1 MVIVNHS
8 RSIIHRL
15 TIRRFAIFLCLGCL
29 SLSNSALAQDGQ
41 MTFEYKADHFPG
53 VMDFRFIYADGVIAQ
68 GTAERFSHFVK
79 DKEISG
85 GAVVIFNSLGGSVGE
100 ALEIGRSIR
109 VAGFDTEV
117 GTKDGKD
124 GVCFSACSLAFL
136 GGVRRTIG
144 SNMLFGV
151 HRVSTTAPLTSSEA
165 LDMGQMTIGEIVEY
179 VSYMGV
185 KSEFVTVLTQTGSD
199 DINLLSAQ
207 SMKELNVTTTPFIT
221 SWEIKAFEGR
231 FYVLGTTEENGG
243 VDKII
248 FLCAGKSRVDAQFL
262 FNSTGEYRDSAL
274 RWTKFYAFDF
284 DGHEVYLMND
294 EISSRVAE
302 SGPKYIAAGVHITNR
317 LINLLRNTSV
327 LGFEMVPPSRQ
338 IYAGWHMDFA
348 SGKEKVFEYI
358 KSCR

>member
-1 MVIVNHS
+1 LVQ
-8 RSIIHRL
+8 
-15 TIRRFAIFLCLGCL
+15 RFPIFLYFGCL
-29 SLSNSALAQDGQ
+29 ALSNSALAQDGP

-53 VMDFRFIYADGVIAQ
+53 IMDFRFIYADGVIAP
-68 GTAERFSHFVK
+68 GTADRFSRFVK
-79 DKEISG
+79 DKQISD
-85 GAVVIFNSLGGSVGE
+85 GAVVIFNSSGGSVGE
-100 ALEIGRSIR
+100 ALEIGRLIR
-109 VAGFDTEV
+109 AARFDTDV
-117 GTKDGKD
+117 GPKNGKD

-144 SNMLFGV
+144 TNMLFGV
-151 HRVSTTAPLTSSEA
+151 HRVSTTASLTSSEA
-165 LDMGQMTIGEIVEY
+165 LDIGQITIGQIVEY

-185 KSEFVTVLTQTGSD
+185 KVEFVTVLTKTGSE

-207 SMKELNVTTTPFIT
+207 SMKDLNVTTTPFST
-221 SWEIKAFEGR
+221 SWEIKTFRGR

-248 FLCAGKSRVDAQFL
+248 FLCAGKSRIDAQFL
-262 FNSTGEYRDSAL
+262 FSSAGEYRESAL
-274 RWTKFYAFDF
+274 LWTKFYVFDF
-284 DGHEVYLMND
+284 DGNEVYLMND
-294 EISSRVAE
+294 EISSTVAE
-302 SGPKYIAAGVHITNR
+302 SGPKYISAGVHITNR
-317 LINLLRNTSV
+317 LLNLLRNTSV